1 MVELDQPDGGA
12 ALIPSI
18 VLLHRCVGECFGT
31 HQIQNCTV
39 LEQEE
44 VVLRVIETKNP
55 KPSNKDITV
64 YNHTKCGC
72 ACRTRK
78 SDCDTKTQDYSENTC
93 KCECKQALSN
103 SCNTSIQTFND
114 KTCQCDCNSA
124 KKHCDNRNNE
134 EWNPKICD
142 CDCEQRIKDRCKRKG
157 KVVNEAKCECE
168 CPKGSQ
174 PCPVG
179 TSFLK
184 FNCTCVDTSV
194 STKWRERQ

>member
-44 VVLRVIETKNP
+44 VVLRVIETKNAI
-55 KPSNKDITV
+55 PSNKDITV

-78 SDCDTKTQDYSENTC
+78 SDCDTKTQDYSKNTC

-114 KTCQCDCNSA
+114 KTCQCDCHSA
-124 KKHCDNRNNE
+124 PRHCDRRNNE
-134 EWNPKICD
+134 EWNPNIC
-142 CDCEQRIKDRCKRKG
+142 RC
-157 KVVNEAKCECE
+157 
-168 CPKGSQ
+168 
-174 PCPVG
+174 
-179 TSFLK
+179 
-184 FNCTCVDTSV
+184 
-194 STKWRERQ
+194 STN

>member
-18 VLLHRCVGECFGT
+18 VLLHRCVGECLGK
-31 HQIQNCTV
+31 HKLQNCTV

-44 VVLRVIETKNP
+44 VMLTVIDTKNTK
-55 KPSNKDITV
+55 KPFKDITV

-78 SDCDTKTQDYSENTC
+78 SDCDTKTHDYSYDTC

-124 KKHCDNRNNE
+124 PKHCDNRNNE

-194 STKWRERQ
+194 STK

>member
-1 MVELDQPDGGA
+1 MVELDQPNDGA
-12 ALIPSI
+12 VLIPSI
-18 VLLHRCVGECFGT
+18 VLLHRCVGECFGK

-114 KTCQCDCNSA
+114 KTCQCDYNSA
-124 KKHCDNRNNE
+124 PRHCDSSNNE
-134 EWNPKICD
+134 EWNPNIC
-142 CDCEQRIKDRCKRKG
+142 RCST
-157 KVVNEAKCECE
+157 N
-168 CPKGSQ
+168 P
-174 PCPVG
+174 
-179 TSFLK
+179 
-184 FNCTCVDTSV
+184 SV
-194 STKWRERQ
+194 SVRHHKHALLAPP